1 MPTNFSIILFDGE
14 CNLCNFSLNFVIR
27 HDKKNHF
34 RFAAL
39 QSEAG
44 KELLKQFHITN
55 FPHES
60 FVLIENNKIFTRS
73 TAVLRVIKRLNKLY
87 PLLYVF
93 IIIPSPIRNFL
104 YDLMAKNRY
113 KWFGKRDQC
122 MIPTDEIRSKFLQ

>member
-14 CNLCNFSLNFVIR
+14 CNLCNSSVNFVIR

-44 KELLKQFHITN
+44 KELLKQFNITN
-55 FPHES
+55 LPNES
-60 FVLIENNKIFTRS
+60 FVLIEHNKAFTRS
-73 TAVLRVIKRLNKLY
+73 TAVLRVTKRLNKLY

-104 YDLMAKNRY
+104 YDLTARNRY

-122 MIPTDEIRSKFLQ
+122 MIPTDELRSKFLQ

>member
-14 CNLCNFSLNFVIR
+14 CNLCNSSVNFVIR

-39 QSEAG
+39 QSETG
-44 KELLKQFHITN
+44 KELLRQFKITN
-55 FPHES
+55 FPNES
-60 FVLIENNKIFTRS
+60 FVLIENNKTFTRS
-73 TAVLRVIKRLNKLY
+73 TAVLRVTKHLNKLY

-104 YDLMAKNRY
+104 YDLTARNRY
-113 KWFGKRDQC
+113 RWFGKRDQC
-122 MIPTDEIRSKFLQ
+122 MIPTAELRSKFLQ